1 MFTTPTL
8 DTLAAYNIN
17 VALPAIVLLI
27 GAMALLLV
35 DLFLP
40 EERRVTWTP
49 ALALMIFTVSG
60 ILTLSNYTP
69 ANPSAFAGM
78 FTADAF
84 TSLLNLTIVGCG
96 FITVLITTD
105 YLRRTQT
112 QRGEYYVLLL
122 LSSAGAM
129 FMVSANDLIVIFV
142 SLELLSIP
150 LYVMA
155 AFRVVSG
162 LRDSAAL
169 RSEESGVK
177 YFILGAFSS
186 AFLVYGSALL
196 YGATG
201 TTNLHGIFTA
211 VPDILANFSTNRTPA
226 FLILAG
232 AALAL
237 VGLGFKVA
245 AVPFHMWTPDVYE
258 GAPTPATA
266 FMSVVAKVG
275 GFAALMR
282 VMAVGLSSFVLIG
295 GYAAAWQ
302 NAIEVVAVMTL
313 LLGNFV
319 AVSQTN
325 IKRMLAYSSIAHA
338 GYLLMAVAAVASEPI
353 APGVANQ
360 AAQALGVYL
369 LAYMFTNL
377 GAFGVAMALEKDD
390 GSPVAI
396 SDFRGLATSRPLLA
410 ASMAVFMMSLI
421 GIPLT
426 GGFIGKWLVF
436 GASVRGGLILLAV
449 VGVLTSVV
457 SAFYYMR
464 VVMNM
469 YLYVESSET
478 PTGTPGDSRALT
490 AAIYISAVGV
500 LVMGII
506 VPLVSA
512 LINNVH
518 LI

>member
-1 MFTTPTL
+1 MFETPTL
-8 DTLAAYNIN
+8 DTLAAYNLT
-17 VALPAIVLLI
+17 VALPAIALLI
-27 GAMALLLV
+27 SAMVLLLV

-40 EERRVTWTP
+40 EERRTTWTP
-49 ALALMIFTVSG
+49 SLALLGLTISG
-60 ILTLSNYTP
+60 VLTLANYAP
-69 ANPSAFAGM
+69 ANPDAFAGM
-78 FTADAF
+78 FVADAF
-84 TSLLNLTIVGCG
+84 TSFLNLTVLLCG
-96 FITVLITTD
+96 FISVLLTTD
-105 YLRRTQT
+105 YLRRTNT
-112 QRGEYYVLLL
+112 NRGEYYVLLL
-122 LSSAGAM
+122 LSTAGTM
-129 FMVSANDLIVIFV
+129 FMVGANDLIVIFV

-162 LRDSAAL
+162 LHDAAAL

-186 AFLVYGSALL
+186 AFLVYGSALI

-201 TTNLHGIFTA
+201 TTNLHAIFAA
-211 VPDILANFSTNRTPA
+211 VPDIVSSVEANRTPI
-226 FLILAG
+226 FLILTG
-232 AALAL
+232 AALVL
-237 VGLGFKVA
+237 VGLGFKIA

-275 GFAALMR
+275 GMGALMR
-282 VMAVGLSSFVLIG
+282 VMTVGLSSFVLIG

-302 NAIEVVAVMTL
+302 NAIEVVAVVTL

-325 IKRMLAYSSIAHA
+325 IKRMLAYSSIANA
-338 GYLLMAVAAVASEPI
+338 GYMLIAVAAAASEPV

-369 LAYMFTNL
+369 LGYMFTNL
-377 GAFGVAMALEKDD
+377 GAFAVVMALEKDD
-390 GSPVAI
+390 GTPVMI
-396 SDFRGLATSRPLLA
+396 TDFHGLGTSRPLMA
-410 ASMAVFMMSLI
+410 AAMAVFMMSLI

-426 GGFIGKWLVF
+426 GGFMGKWLVF
-436 GASVRGGLILLAV
+436 GAAVHGGLILLSV
-449 VGVLTSVV
+449 VAVLTSVV

-469 YLYVESSET
+469 YLYVEVDQT
-478 PTGTPGDSRALT
+478 ATATPGDSRALR
-490 AAIYISAVGV
+490 AAIYVSAAGV
-500 LVMGII
+500 LITGIAI
-506 VPLVSA
+506 PVVAA
-512 LINNVH
+512 LMNNVR